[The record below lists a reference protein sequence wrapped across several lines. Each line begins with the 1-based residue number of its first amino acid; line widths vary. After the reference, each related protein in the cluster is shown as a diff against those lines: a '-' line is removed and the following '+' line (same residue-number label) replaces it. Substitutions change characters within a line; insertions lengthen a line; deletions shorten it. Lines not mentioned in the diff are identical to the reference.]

1 VGASF
6 VYNFLR
12 FLLLA
17 FEFLVIGRVLFSY
30 IEPSGRS
37 AFSQFLVAI
46 TEPILAPIRQF
57 MPRLGMFDLSPMV
70 AIILL
75 SLIANFV
82 TRLLA

>member
-1 VGASF
+1 MDPRNPV
-6 VYNFLR
+6 VVFLHD
-12 FLLLA
+12 
-17 FEFLVIGRVLFSY
+17 
-30 IEPSGRS
+30 
-37 AFSQFLVAI
+37 I